1 MGYYGTAIFPMVIS
15 FGLSMVL
22 CPCVIPFLRKM
33 KFGQYVR
40 EDGPQSHLKKAGTPT
55 MGGVIILAAVGL
67 TSLIFKS
74 DVQELLPVL
83 FATIGFGLI
92 GFLDDYIKIIM
103 CRSEGLTPLQ
113 KILLQAVVTGVFVYY
128 YLIRLQEKPEFLIP
142 FTGGVWQGIYISMPD
157 WLFVLFVFFVMLGTV
172 NGTNFTDGLDGLAS
186 GVTLLVSVFFTVVA
200 AGMHSGVLPVSA
212 AVSGALMGFLVFNVY
227 PASVFMGDTGSL
239 ALGGFVSSVALLL
252 KLPMFILI
260 VGVIYMLEVL
270 SVIIQ
275 VGFYKLT
282 GGKRIFKMA
291 PLHHHFEQCG
301 WSETRIVTVF
311 CMITALFC
319 LLGLAAL

>member
-1 MGYYGTAIFPMVIS
+1 MGYYGTAIFPMMIS

-22 CPCVIPFLRKM
+22 CPFVIPFLRKM

-40 EDGPQSHLKKAGTPT
+40 EDGPQTHLKKAGTPT
-55 MGGVIILAAVGL
+55 MGGVIILAAVGV
-67 TSLIFKS
+67 TSLIFRE
-74 DVQELLPVL
+74 DARELLPVL

-103 CRSEGLTPLQ
+103 CRSEGLTPLR
-113 KILLQAVVTGVFVYY
+113 KLSLQAVVTAVFVYY
-128 YLIRLQEKPEFLIP
+128 YLVRLHAEPEFLIP
-142 FTGGVWQGIYISMPD
+142 FTGGTGQGVYVSMPD

-186 GVTLLVSVFFTVVA
+186 GVTLLVSIFFTVVA
-200 AGMHSGVLPVSA
+200 AGMGSGVLPVSA

-260 VGVIYMLEVL
+260 VGMIYMLEVL

-275 VGFYKLT
+275 VTFYKLT

-311 CMITALFC
+311 CIITALFC
-319 LLGLAAL
+319 LLGLAGL

>member
-1 MGYYGTAIFPMVIS
+1 
-15 FGLSMVL
+15 
-22 CPCVIPFLRKM
+22 M

-40 EDGPQSHLKKAGTPT
+40 EDGPQTHLKKAGTPT
-55 MGGVIILAAVGL
+55 MGGVVILAAVVV
-67 TSLIFKS
+67 TSLIFRE
-74 DVQELLPVL
+74 DAGELLPVL

-113 KILLQAVVTGVFVYY
+113 KLSLQAVVTAFFVYY
-128 YLIRLQEKPEFLIP
+128 YLVRLHAEPEFLIP
-142 FTGGVWQGIYISMPD
+142 FTGGTEDGVYISMPD

-172 NGTNFTDGLDGLAS
+172 NGINFTDGLDGLAS
-186 GVTLLVSVFFTVVA
+186 GVTLLVSIFFAVVA
-200 AGMHSGVLPVSA
+200 AGMHSGVLSVSA

-239 ALGGFVSSVALLL
+239 ALGGFVSSVALML
-252 KLPMFILI
+252 KLPVFILI
-260 VGVIYMLEVL
+260 VGMIYMLEVL

-275 VGFYKLT
+275 VTFYKLT

-311 CMITALFC
+311 CIITALFC
-319 LLGLAAL
+319 MLGLAGL

>member
-1 MGYYGTAIFPMVIS
+1 MEYYGTAIFPLVIS

-22 CPCVIPFLRKM
+22 CPFVIPFLRKM

-40 EDGPQSHLKKAGTPT
+40 EDGPQTHLKKAGTPT
-55 MGGVIILAAVGL
+55 MGGIVILAAVGI
-67 TSLIFKS
+67 TSLIFRK
-74 DVQELLPVL
+74 DVQEILPVL

-103 CRSEGLTPLQ
+103 CRSEGLTPFRKL
-113 KILLQAVVTGVFVYY
+113 LLQAAVTAVFVYY
-128 YLIRLQEKPEFLIP
+128 YLVRLQAEPEFLVP
-142 FTGGVWQGIYISMPD
+142 FTGGLERGLYISMPP

-186 GVTLLVSVFFTVVA
+186 GVTLLVSIFFTVVA
-200 AGMHSGVLPVSA
+200 AGVCSGVLPVSA

-239 ALGGFVSSVALLL
+239 ALGGFVSSIALLL

-275 VGFYKLT
+275 VVFYKLT
-282 GGKRIFKMA
+282 NGKRIFKMA
-291 PLHHHFEQCG
+291 PIHHHFEQCG

-311 CMITALFC
+311 CIITALFC
-319 LLGLAAL
+319 LLGLAGL

>member
-1 MGYYGTAIFPMVIS
+1 MGYYGTAIFPMMIS

-22 CPCVIPFLRKM
+22 CPFVIPFLRKM

-40 EDGPQSHLKKAGTPT
+40 EDGPQTHLKKAGTPT
-55 MGGVIILAAVGL
+55 MGGVIILAAVGV
-67 TSLIFKS
+67 TSLIFRK
-74 DVQELLPVL
+74 DAQELLPVL

-103 CRSEGLTPLQ
+103 CRSEGLTPLR
-113 KILLQAVVTGVFVYY
+113 KLSLQAVVTAVFVYY
-128 YLIRLQEKPEFLIP
+128 YLVRLHAEPEFLIP
-142 FTGGVWQGIYISMPD
+142 FTGGTGQGVYVSMPD

-186 GVTLLVSVFFTVVA
+186 GVTLLVSIFFTVVA
-200 AGMHSGVLPVSA
+200 AGMGSGVLPVSA

-260 VGVIYMLEVL
+260 VGMIYMLEVL

-275 VGFYKLT
+275 VTFYKLT

-311 CMITALFC
+311 CIITALFC
-319 LLGLAAL
+319 LLGLAGL